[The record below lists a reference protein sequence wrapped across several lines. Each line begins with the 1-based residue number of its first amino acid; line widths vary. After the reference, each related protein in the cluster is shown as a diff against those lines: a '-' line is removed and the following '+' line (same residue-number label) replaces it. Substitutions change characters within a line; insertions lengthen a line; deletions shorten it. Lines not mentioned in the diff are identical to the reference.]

1 MYYILCR
8 GEWEQVGSEIYDCMS
23 IKCKVNMTWF
33 KKIMLGLGGGGI
45 MPLSHKFKTSNKIK
59 YRCNIVDKSGRE
71 I

>member
-1 MYYILCR
+1 
-8 GEWEQVGSEIYDCMS
+8 
-23 IKCKVNMTWF
+23 
-33 KKIMLGLGGGGI
+33 MLGLGGGGGI